1 LQDRGGEY
9 RSVLGLPG
17 GTKSPYYSKFV
28 AAAEGSPMKLVAA
41 SPLNTPLLTL
51 SGFDPSASPDRW
63 PWP

>member
-17 GTKSPYYSKFV
+17 GTKSPYYSKFL

-41 SPLNTPLLTL
+41 TPLT
-51 SGFDPSASPDRW
+51 RHC
-63 PWP
+63 